1 MTPSQEH
8 AYRYCPLCGCV
19 LTAKLIKAGEPERL
33 VCGEC
38 KHVVYLDPKVA
49 VGTIIRMEDDRIIL
63 VRRAIE
69 PGIGKWVFPGGYV
82 DRGEEMTAAATR
94 EALEETNLNV
104 RLVGLINIYSYTGRT
119 PVIIVYA
126 ATVVSGVLRHCEESL
141 EIGRFSRNEIPWH
154 NLAFRSTQE
163 ALRDYFDGHLY
174 RYGFDEK

>member
-8 AYRYCPLCGCV
+8 TYRYCPLCGSV

-33 VCGEC
+33 VCGKC
-38 KHVVYLDPKVA
+38 DHVVYLDPKVA

-69 PGIGKWVFPGGYV
+69 PGVGKWVFPGGYV

-126 ATVVSGVLRHCEESL
+126 CL
-141 EIGRFSRNEIPWH
+141 
-154 NLAFRSTQE
+154 
-163 ALRDYFDGHLY
+163 LY
-174 RYGFDEK
+174 TSDAADE